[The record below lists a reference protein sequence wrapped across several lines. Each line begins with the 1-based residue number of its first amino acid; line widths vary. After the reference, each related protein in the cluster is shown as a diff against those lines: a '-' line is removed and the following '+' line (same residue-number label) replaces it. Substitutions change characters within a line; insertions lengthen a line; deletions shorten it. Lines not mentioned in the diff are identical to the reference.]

1 MDNDISSRWHRFLGS
16 RREWL
21 RSIGGA
27 ALGVSV
33 SGWFD
38 ALAAKAATDKRR
50 KRSCILLWMS
60 GGPSQTDTFDLKAG
74 HANGGPFKP
83 IQTPVPGLEICEH
96 MPRLAKMGDHLTLIR
111 SMSTKEGD
119 HSRATY
125 LLRTGYTPGG
135 PVAYP
140 ALGALVGK
148 SLGEETAELPNCVSI
163 GAMTFL
169 SPAAFGPGFLGPRHA
184 PLVVGGGRAVF
195 QQAQGN
201 NYEQQ
206 LKVPNLTLAKDVE
219 RAQADARLSLL
230 SDMEQGFGESHPGHA
245 PQSHVSAYRQ
255 ADRLM
260 RSSATAAFELGG
272 EPDYL
277 RDAYGRNTFGQGCML
292 ARRLIER
299 GVPFVEVSFNG
310 LPESN
315 VFGWD
320 THQNNFDALK
330 KMLPVLDAAWATLLE
345 DLKNRGLLDSTM
357 VVWMGEFGRTPKI
370 NSNQGRDH
378 FPTAW
383 STVLAGGGITGGQV
397 VGRSSE
403 DGMTVADRPV
413 SVPDLLGT
421 MVLSLGLDP
430 MEQNMSNVGRPI
442 RLIDP
447 NAKPLRECLV

>member
-1 MDNDISSRWHRFLGS
+1 M
-16 RREWL
+16 
-21 RSIGGA
+21 
-27 ALGVSV
+27 
-33 SGWFD
+33 
-38 ALAAKAATDKRR
+38 
-50 KRSCILLWMS
+50 
-60 GGPSQTDTFDLKAG
+60 
-74 HANGGPFKP
+74 
-83 IQTPVPGLEICEH
+83 
-96 MPRLAKMGDHLTLIR
+96 
-111 SMSTKEGD
+111 
-119 HSRATY
+119 
-125 LLRTGYTPGG
+125 
-135 PVAYP
+135 
-140 ALGALVGK
+140 
-148 SLGEETAELPNCVSI
+148 PNCVSI

-184 PLVVGGGRAVF
+184 PLVVGGGQMAF
-195 QQAQGN
+195 QQPQN

-206 LKVPNLTLAKDVE
+206 LKVPNLALAKDVD
-219 RAQADARLSLL
+219 RARPTPGWSCLRIWSAA
-230 SDMEQGFGESHPGHA
+230 FGETHPGHA
-245 PQSHVSAYRQ
+245 PQSHVAAYRQ

-260 RSSATAAFELGG
+260 RSSATTAFELDG
-272 EPDYL
+272 ESSPL
-277 RDAYGRNTFGQGCML
+277 RDAYGRNPFGQGCLL

-330 KMLPVLDAAWATLLE
+330 KMLPVLDAGWATLIE
-345 DLKNRGLLDSTM
+345 DLKMRGLLDSTL

-370 NSNQGRDH
+370 NNNQGRDH

-383 STVLAGGGITGGQV
+383 STVLAGGGIAGGQV
-397 VGRSSE
+397 IGRTSE

-413 SVPDLLGT
+413 TVPDLLGT
-421 MVLSLGLDP
+421 MVLALGLDP